1 MTKVLHIIFS
11 MAAILGLVIS
21 GGCSQSDEP
30 VPPGPTPPP
39 GPDPEPPAAAVPIRL
54 STRIMSRAIVDD
66 FDSTA
71 LYIAKGNSP
80 MQYDEVW
87 EAVATGDEI
96 LLVPERYYPAD
107 SSTVYLTG
115 YYPQAPMNG
124 GFAEFDL
131 DGQTDVMATDGG
143 SGSLTDTFE
152 GGEKQF
158 SFRHLL
164 ALLKITVGL
173 SADRPETYY
182 LKSLGLNGSSEA
194 ARLDLTSGELLFG
207 TEAPKLVLYDAGT
220 ADGVEISAASAFKGN
235 LLVQPRT
242 ELTVDLVL
250 SKDGDPDH
258 DLVYTGLPVHFNGDG
273 SEGNVAYNI
282 DIIIGSPDL
291 PIGPD
296 KPDNPDPPVPD
307 DPDDP
312 DYPDIPVPPVKPPV
326 KPDDPVDPDDPSDAK
341 PSITITA
348 TVIGWDNISGGD
360 LDFTP
365 SNN

>member
-1 MTKVLHIIFS
+1 MTKVVHIILYIV
-11 MAAILGLVIS
+11 AILGLAIS
-21 GGCSQSDEP
+21 GGCCKSDEP

-39 GPDPEPPAAAVPIRL
+39 DPDPDPPITAVPIRL
-54 STRIMSRAIVDD
+54 NTRIMSRAIVDN

-71 LYIAKGNSP
+71 LCIAKGNVEG
-80 MQYDEVW
+80 QYDELW
-87 EAVATGDEI
+87 NAIATNTDI
-96 LLVPERYYPAD
+96 HFVPERYYPTD
-107 SSTVYLTG
+107 SSAVYLTG

-131 DGQTDVMATDGG
+131 DGQTDVMAADGK

-158 SFRHLL
+158 LFRHLL
-164 ALLKITVGL
+164 ALLKITVSL
-173 SADRPETYY
+173 AADRPETYY

-207 TEAPKLVLYDAGT
+207 TETPKLVLYDAGT

-258 DLVYTGLPVHFNGDG
+258 DLVYTGLPVHFTGDG

-296 KPDNPDPPVPD
+296 NPDNPDKPDYPDPVP
-307 DPDDP
+307 PDIP
-312 DYPDIPVPPVKPPV
+312 DEPDIPVPPV
-326 KPDDPVDPDDPSDAK
+326 DPVDPPATT
-341 PSITITA
+341 PAITITA
-348 TVIGWDNISGGD
+348 TVTDWDNIPGGN
-360 LDFTP
+360 LDFVP
-365 SNN
+365 SNK